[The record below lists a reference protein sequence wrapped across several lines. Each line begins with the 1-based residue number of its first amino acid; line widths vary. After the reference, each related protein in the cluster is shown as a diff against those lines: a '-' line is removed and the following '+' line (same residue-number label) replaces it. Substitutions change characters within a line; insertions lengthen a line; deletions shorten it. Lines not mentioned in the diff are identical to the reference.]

1 MHPYLQVTTALGSRP
16 EAEQVARQMVE
27 EHLAAC
33 AQVTGPVSST
43 YRWQGRIESAEE
55 WYCHLKTTAE
65 AWPLLDRRLRELHP
79 YEVPE
84 IIALPLEAGNAEYLE
99 WIAGAVNVPR

>member
-16 EAEQVARQMVE
+16 EAEQVAQQMVD

-33 AQVTGPVSST
+33 AQVTGPVAST

-65 AWPLLDRRLRELHP
+65 AWPLLERRLRELHP

-84 IIALPLEAGNAEYLE
+84 IIALALETGSAEYLE